1 MKALLPKGLDRA
13 AIARRAAQDLW
24 DGAVVNLG
32 IGLPTL
38 VANFVPAGREIVY
51 HSENGVLGVGPSPLA
66 NDVDP
71 DLINA
76 SKTPITLVPGASI
89 FHHTDAFVMIRG
101 GHIDLAL
108 LGAMQVSAQGDLA
121 NWSTGDET
129 MPPAVGGAMDLAA
142 GAKGV
147 YVLMEHT
154 TKDGSPKIVEACT
167 YPLTAARVVTRIFT
181 NLAVIDVDK
190 DGLAVRELAPG
201 IGFDELC
208 AQTGAKLRLAPDW
221 RQIEIGA

>member
-1 MKALLPKGLDRA
+1 MNGLSRDAIAKRA
-13 AIARRAAQDLW
+13 AMDLW

-38 VANFVPAGREIVY
+38 VANYVPAGREIVY
-51 HSENGVLGVGPSPLA
+51 HSENGILGVGPSPGPNA
-66 NDVDP
+66 IDP

-76 SKTPITLVPGASI
+76 SKTPVSLLPGASI

-108 LGAMQVSAQGDLA
+108 LGAMQVSATGDLA
-121 NWSTGDET
+121 NWATGDEK

-147 YVLMEHT
+147 FVLMEHT
-154 TKDGSPKIVEACT
+154 TKDGAAKIVERCT
-167 YPLTAARVVTRIFT
+167 YPLTAPGVVTRIFT
-181 NLAVIDVDK
+181 NLAVIDVGV
-190 DGLAVRELAPG
+190 DGLTVRELAPS
-201 IGFDELC
+201 IDFAAVQAKTD
-208 AQTGAKLRLAPDW
+208 AKLHLASDW
-221 RQIEIGA
+221 RQIGT

>member
-1 MKALLPKGLDRA
+1 MNGLSRDAIAKRA
-13 AIARRAAQDLW
+13 AMDLW

-38 VANFVPAGREIVY
+38 VANYVPAGREIVY
-51 HSENGVLGVGPSPLA
+51 HSENGILGVGPSPGP
-66 NDVDP
+66 NEIDP

-76 SKTPITLVPGASI
+76 SKTPVSLLPGASI

-108 LGAMQVSAQGDLA
+108 LGAMQVSAAGDLA
-121 NWSTGDET
+121 NWATGDEK

-147 YVLMEHT
+147 FVLMEHT
-154 TKDGSPKIVEACT
+154 TKDGAAKIVERCT
-167 YPLTAARVVTRIFT
+167 YPLTAPRVVTRIFT
-181 NLAVIDVDK
+181 NLAVIDVGA
-190 DGLAVRELAPG
+190 DGLTVRELAPS
-201 IGFDELC
+201 IDFAVLQAKTD
-208 AQTGAKLRLAPDW
+208 AKLHLASDW
-221 RQIEIGA
+221 RQIGT

>member
-1 MKALLPKGLDRA
+1 MKGLDRE

-38 VANFVPAGREIVY
+38 VANYVPAGREIVY

-108 LGAMQVSAQGDLA
+108 LGAMQVSQTGDLA
-121 NWSTGDET
+121 NWSTGDEK

-154 TKDGSPKIVEACT
+154 TKDGSPKIVETCT

-181 NLAVIDVDK
+181 NLAVIDVTK
-190 DGLAVRELAPG
+190 DGLLVREMAPG
-201 IGFDELC
+201 VEFEALC
-208 AQTGAKLRLAPDW
+208 ARTGAKLHLASDW
-221 RQIEIGA
+221 RQIGA